1 MLAFGCSI
9 VAGEE
14 LEGKQIIPKLFAE
27 HIGEPLINHGLIG
40 AGNDEILLEAFDKV
54 EPGHTV
60 LVGSFIDIF
69 TKILEYAPNI
79 HA

>member
-14 LEGKQIIPKLFAE
+14 LEGKQTIPKLFAE
-27 HIGEPLINHGLIG
+27 HIGEPLHNHGLIG

-54 EPGHTV
+54 EPGHT
-60 LVGSFIDIF
+60 LS
-69 TKILEYAPNI
+69 LI
-79 HA
+79 HI